1 MRILDEVLAY
11 NEQFV
16 KDKKYEEFATSKL
29 PNKRMVILT
38 CMDTRLLELLPHA
51 LNVKNGDVKMI
62 KNAGAVLKHPFG
74 SVMRSILVA
83 VYQLQADEVLVI
95 GHHDC
100 GMGGLKADDM
110 ISNMKKRGVTQKTL
124 DTLEYS
130 GIDVQKWLKGFSK
143 VEESVAHSVDVIKNH
158 PLLPENTPVHGLVI
172 DPETGKLDVI
182 IDGYKDYPSLRM
194 QKIERAMSLLKH
206 RSFYF
211 I

>member
-1 MRILDEVLAY
+1 MRILEEVLAY
-11 NEQFV
+11 NEKFV
-16 KDKKYEEFATSKL
+16 ADKQYEEFATSKL
-29 PNKRMVILT
+29 PDKKMVILT

-51 LNVKNGDVKMI
+51 LNLKNGDVKMI

-100 GMGGLKADDM
+100 GMGGLKADD
-110 ISNMKKRGVTQKTL
+110 IIPNMKKRGVSQKTL

-130 GIDVQKWLKGFSK
+130 GIDVQKWLRGFNK

-158 PLLPENTPVHGLVI
+158 PLLPGNTPVHGLVI
-172 DPETGKLDVI
+172 DPATGKLDLVVN
-182 IDGYKDYPSLRM
+182 GY
-194 QKIERAMSLLKH
+194 EN
-206 RSFYF
+206 
-211 I
+211 